1 MTDRWNLYQDRRR
14 ASSFGDDAE
23 RYDRVRPQYP
33 PALIDALMADE
44 PPSVLDV
51 GCGTG
56 IVSRLFLARGCE
68 VLGLEP
74 DPRMADVARQSGVT
88 VEAGTIEQWDAAG
101 RLFDLLTAGQAW
113 HWVDPARGAAKAA
126 DVLRSGGRIGL
137 FWNQANPDPSV
148 RPALD
153 AAYARHAP
161 EIGQRSVLMGRRD
174 ASLYESVAESLR
186 RTGEFDDVAVLMF
199 GHDTVYSS
207 AEWVEL
213 AASHS
218 DHHTLP
224 PDRLAALLTD
234 IRAEVDL
241 VGGQVPVHYEVTL
254 VTGTRR

>member
-1 MTDRWNLYQDRRR
+1 MSDALPLHEDRRR

-33 PALIDALMADE
+33 GELIDALMADG
-44 PPSVLDV
+44 PHQVLDV

-56 IVSRLFLARGCE
+56 IVSRLFSARGCD

-74 DPRMADVARQSGVT
+74 DPRMAEVARLSGVV
-88 VEAGTIEQWDAAG
+88 VEAGTIEEWDAGG
-101 RLFDLLTAGQAW
+101 RRFDLLTAGQAW
-113 HWVDPARGAAKAA
+113 HWVHPERGAAKAA
-126 DVLRSGGRIGL
+126 EVVRTGGRIGL
-137 FWNQANPDPSV
+137 FWNQANPDPRV

-153 AAYARHAP
+153 AAYRRHAP
-161 EIGQRSVLMGRRD
+161 EVASRSVLMGRRD
-174 ASLYESVAESLR
+174 ASLYAAVADSFVR
-186 RTGEFDDVAVLMF
+186 SGSFDEVRIEVF
-199 GHDTVYSS
+199 GHDLTYSS

-224 PDRLAALLTD
+224 PAQLAALL
-234 IRAEVDL
+234 ADL
-241 VGGQVPVHYEVTL
+241 LSALDGFGGRVRVHYEATL